1 LLFISEADGVDPAK
15 RCKAAMQARS
25 LTAVARRLPW
35 SLLQTQ
41 WLDVPISADV
51 GRASLTC
58 GAFSEG
64 FERCLRGVS
73 LHVSQRI
80 DDRTCLESVVT
91 EVVVDNLHLLV
102 SQLAERE
109 KLDRLRVAAN
119 LLIARRAALGARET
133 DGCAPG
139 E

>member
-1 LLFISEADGVDPAK
+1 VWIQEAVDDDAT
-15 RCKAAMQARS
+15 RQVGSLSAA
-25 LTAVARRLPW
+25 VRRLPW

-41 WLDVPISADV
+41 WLDVPIGANV
-51 GRASLTC
+51 GRASLTW

-73 LHVSQRI
+73 LHVSQRV
-80 DDRTCLESVVT
+80 DDRRCLESVVT

-119 LLIARRAALGARET
+119 LLIARRAAPGPHET

>member
-1 LLFISEADGVDPAK
+1 MYPLGEPLPRRRREGAQKRTDSEELV
-15 RCKAAMQARS
+15 
-25 LTAVARRLPW
+25 RR
-35 SLLQTQ
+35 
-41 WLDVPISADV
+41 AHV
-51 GRASLTC
+51 G
-58 GAFSEG
+58 
-64 FERCLRGVS
+64 
-73 LHVSQRI
+73 QRV

-119 LLIARRAALGARET
+119 LLIARRAASGPRET